1 MISQDLKNKL
11 IRSDVSKIFFIAIS
25 LFLFVLVI
33 KVYFQLNDYKP
44 AWFASTFYPYFGISN
59 SVPASLQHFWV
70 LLIHY
75 FVEDDLRNLLTNT
88 LWLYFF
94 GFILEDIRGQNSVI
108 AFYIISGIV
117 TGIIVLI
124 CVGMNAN
131 YLPFQFYLGMKA
143 PVMAI
148 ATATVASNPKRKVF
162 ESFNGGIPIYVVG
175 IVYVV
180 LTMLSAG
187 TAGIAPFMALVGGVM
202 MGVLFNFGL
211 DIQIYKLQQFLT
223 NIYNGDGKNKKPQPK
238 KKVGYRV
245 INVSQDKID
254 ELLDKINDK
263 GINSLTAQEREWLK
277 NHNN

>member
-1 MISQDLKNKL
+1 MISQDLKYKL
-11 IRSDVSKIFFIAIS
+11 IKSDVSKIFFIAIS

-59 SVPASLQHFWV
+59 SVASSLQHFWV
-70 LLIHY
+70 LLVHY
-75 FVEDDLRNLLTNT
+75 FVEDDLRNLLSNT

-94 GFILEDIRGQNSVI
+94 GFILEDIRGQNAVF
-108 AFYIISGIV
+108 AFYILSGIV

-124 CVGMNAN
+124 CVGINPN

-148 ATATVASNPKRKVF
+148 ATATVATNPKRRVF
-162 ESFNGGIPIYVVG
+162 ESFNGGIPIYIVG
-175 IVYVV
+175 ILYVA
-180 LTMLSAG
+180 LTLASAG

-202 MGVLFNFGL
+202 MGLLFHFGL
-211 DIQIYKLQQFLT
+211 DMQIYKWQQFLA
-223 NIYNGDGKNKKPQPK
+223 NIYNGDGKNKKPSPK
-238 KKVGYRV
+238 KNVGYKV

-254 ELLDKINDK
+254 ELLDKINAT

-277 NHNN
+277 NHNA

>member
-1 MISQDLKNKL
+1 MISQDLKYKL
-11 IRSDVSKIFFIAIS
+11 IKSDVSKIFFIAIS

-59 SVPASLQHFWV
+59 SVTASLQHFWV

-94 GFILEDIRGQNSVI
+94 GFILEDIRGQNSVF

-117 TGIIVLI
+117 TGIIVLL
-124 CVGMNAN
+124 CVGMNPN

-162 ESFNGGIPIYVVG
+162 ESFNGGIPIYIVG
-175 IVYVV
+175 IVYVM
-180 LTMLSAG
+180 LTMISAG
-187 TAGIAPFMALVGGVM
+187 TTGIAPFMALIGGVM

-211 DIQIYKLQQFLT
+211 DIQIYNLQTFIT
-223 NIYNGDGKNKKPQPK
+223 NIYNGDGKNKKKLPK
-238 KKVGYRV
+238 KNIGYRV
-245 INVSQDKID
+245 TNVSQDKID
-254 ELLDKINDK
+254 ELLDKINEQ